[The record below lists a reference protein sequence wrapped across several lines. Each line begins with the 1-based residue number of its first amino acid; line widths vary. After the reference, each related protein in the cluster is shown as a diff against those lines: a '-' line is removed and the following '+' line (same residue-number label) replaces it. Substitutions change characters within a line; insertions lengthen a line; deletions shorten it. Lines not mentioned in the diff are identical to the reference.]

1 MLIFQGFFPKGP
13 APRGRA
19 VTIGNFDGVHRGHQA
34 LIQKTTALAKKE
46 NLASTLVTFE
56 PHPKA
61 FFAPQQA
68 PGTIQGLRG
77 KAEAIAK
84 LGVDEMC
91 VLRFRQSL
99 ASMSAESFMQDF
111 LRNALQA
118 RHIVIGDDFRFGA
131 KRRGD
136 VTMLSQ
142 AGTSHGWQVHCVDGV
157 SLDGQRV
164 SSSKLREALAS
175 GDLTLAQRL
184 MGRPYTL
191 CGHVAHGRKLGRD
204 IGFPTL
210 NIPVHSH
217 LILSG
222 VFVVSAYGLGP
233 APIQGVASLGRRPT
247 VEDQGRLLLEVHL
260 FDWSGDAYG
269 KTVCVEFHEKLRSEQ
284 RYDALSEMIA
294 QIQLD
299 AQAARDYFAQQHAH

>member
-19 VTIGNFDGVHRGHQA
+19 VTIGNFDGVHCGHQA
-34 LIQKTTALAKKE
+34 LIQRTKALAEKE
-46 NLASTLVTFE
+46 NLVSTLVTFE

-68 PGTIQGLRG
+68 PGVIQGLRG
-77 KAEAIAK
+77 KSQAIAK
-84 LGVDEMC
+84 LGIDEMC

-118 RHIVIGDDFRFGA
+118 KHIVIGDDFRFGA

-136 VTMLSQ
+136 VSMLLRASD
-142 AGTSHGWQVHCVDGV
+142 THGWQVHCIESV

-164 SSSKLREALAS
+164 SSSKLRDALAS
-175 GDLTLAQRL
+175 GDLALAQRF
-184 MGRPYTL
+184 MGRPYQL

-210 NIPVHSH
+210 NIPVHSR
-217 LILSG
+217 LILCG
-222 VFVVSAYGLGP
+222 VFVVSVKGLGP

-247 VEDQGRLLLEVHL
+247 VEDEGRLLLEVHL
-260 FDWSGDAYG
+260 FNWNGNAYG
-269 KTVCVEFHEKLRSEQ
+269 KQVCVEFHEKLRSEQ
-284 RYDALSEMIA
+284 RYDALPEMIA

-299 AQAARDYFAQQHAH
+299 AQAAREYFAQQHAH